1 MLNLGFVY
9 KWNERKEIKN
19 VYIKQYAEEN
29 YMGEEYVSIG
39 DCADLLN
46 MDRSHLLKAIKADKY
61 EHITIELRRDRNKQ
75 NQKVATISKADFEL
89 IKKYRESEGFGS
101 EKVVKSTKG
110 VFYIIQTNP
119 HNIPLRYK
127 FGFTNDLDNR
137 IRSYKCVCPNMKIIE
152 KYPCDSIH
160 ELPLLKMIQK
170 YGKRIGQELF
180 EVGDIEIVKRDI
192 QEVLNK
198 LIS

>member
-1 MLNLGFVY
+1 MS
-9 KWNERKEIKN
+9 
-19 VYIKQYAEEN
+19 
-29 YMGEEYVSIG
+29 EEYVSIG
-39 DCADLLN
+39 ECADLLN
-46 MDRSHLLKAIKADKY
+46 MDRSHLLKAIKAGKY
-61 EHITIELRRDRNKQ
+61 GHITIELRRDRNKQ

-137 IRSYKCVCPNMKIIE
+137 IRSYKSVCPNLKIIE

-160 ELPLLKMIQK
+160 ELPLLNMIQK
-170 YGKRIGQELF
+170 YGKRVGQELF
-180 EVGDIEIVKRDI
+180 EVKDIEIIKKDI
-192 QEVLNK
+192 QEVLSR
-198 LIS
+198 LIPESK